1 MRPHRRLARTT
12 EVLPSMSQLPT
23 TLPDWLAL
31 LESRHAETHIDM
43 GLDRVRAVK
52 ERMQLAFE
60 CPVIMVAGTNGK
72 GSTCAMLE
80 AMLLQSGYRVGL
92 YIKPHFLDF
101 NERARI
107 NGEMAS
113 NEALVEA
120 FDAVESVRGEISLT
134 YFEFTTLAIMHLISK
149 AGVDVAILE
158 VGLGG
163 RLDAVNVIDAD
174 VAIVTSVDIDHTD
187 YLGETREKIGFEKA
201 GIFRPGK
208 AAICSDPVP
217 PATLIQH
224 AEDIGADLWL
234 LGRDFNYQGD
244 QQQWSY
250 GGRGQRRNSLAY
262 PALRGANQ
270 LLNASAAL
278 AALEV
283 LRLQL
288 PCGAQEV
295 RAGLAMVELPG
306 RFQVLPGR
314 PTQVLDVAHNP
325 HAAAT
330 LAQNLGNMGFH
341 RYTYAVFG
349 IMEDKDID
357 AVIAPM
363 AQYIDHWCVTALP
376 SPRSADPARLAE
388 KLALLKPAGAKA
400 DDFSVTAF
408 SDAGEAYA
416 NAVSRAGENDR
427 IVVFGSFYTVAG
439 VMAARKNSLH

>member
-1 MRPHRRLARTT
+1 M
-12 EVLPSMSQLPT
+12 QNLPT

-31 LESRHAETHIDM
+31 IESRHAETHIDM
-43 GLDRVRAVK
+43 GLERVRAVK
-52 ERMQLAFE
+52 ERMGLAFD

-80 AMLLQSGYRVGL
+80 SVLLHAGYRVGL

-107 NGEMAS
+107 NGDMAS
-113 NEALVEA
+113 DAMLVDAFSFVEA
-120 FDAVESVRGEISLT
+120 QRGDISLT

-163 RLDAVNVIDAD
+163 RLDAVNVVDAD
-174 VAIVTSVDIDHTD
+174 VAIVTSIDIDHAD
-187 YLGETREKIGFEKA
+187 YLGDTREAIGYEKA

-208 AAICSDPVP
+208 AAICSDPMP
-217 PATLIQH
+217 PSTLIKH

-234 LGRDFNYQGD
+234 IGRDFNYQGD

-250 GGRGQRRNSLAY
+250 GGRSQRRNALAY

-278 AALEV
+278 AALEA

-288 PCGAQEV
+288 PAGAQEV
-295 RAGLAMVELPG
+295 RTGLALVELPG

-314 PTQVLDVAHNP
+314 PTTVLDVAHNP
-325 HAAAT
+325 HAAAA

-349 IMEDKDID
+349 IMADKDIEG
-357 AVIAPM
+357 VLAPM
-363 AQYIDHWCVTALP
+363 AGLIDHWCVADLP
-376 SPRSADPARLAE
+376 SPRSAKSAELAQQ
-388 KLALLKPAGAKA
+388 LAALKPAGAKEE
-400 DDFSVTAF
+400 DFSVTSFADPAAAF
-408 SDAGEAYA
+408 A
-416 NAVSRAGENDR
+416 NAISRAGENDR

>member
-1 MRPHRRLARTT
+1 
-12 EVLPSMSQLPT
+12 
-23 TLPDWLAL
+23 LPDWLAL
-31 LESRHAETHIDM
+31 LESRHAEVHIDM

-52 ERMQLAFE
+52 ERMGLAFA
-60 CPVIMVAGTNGK
+60 CPVVMVAGTNGK

-80 AMLLQSGYRVGL
+80 SMLLRAGYRVGL

-113 NEALVEA
+113 DAALVAA
-120 FDAVESVRGEISLT
+120 FDAVEAQRGDTDLT
-134 YFEFTTLAIMHLISK
+134 YFEFTTLAIMHLLSK
-149 AGVDVAILE
+149 SDIEIAILE

-174 VAIVTSVDIDHTD
+174 VAIVTSIDIDHKD
-187 YLGETREKIGFEKA
+187 YLGETREEIGFEKA

-208 AAICSDPVP
+208 PAICSDPQP
-217 PATLIQH
+217 PQSLVKH
-224 AEDIGADLWL
+224 AGDIGADLWL

-244 QQQWSY
+244 KQQWSY
-250 GGRGQRRNSLAY
+250 GGRTQRRNSLAY

-283 LRLQL
+283 LRPQL
-288 PCGAQEV
+288 PVGAQEA
-295 RAGLAMVELPG
+295 RTGMALVELPG

-314 PTQVLDVAHNP
+314 PAIVLDVAHNP

-330 LAQNLGNMGFH
+330 LAQNIGNMGFAPF
-341 RYTYAVFG
+341 TYAVFG
-349 IMEDKDID
+349 IMQDKDID
-357 AVIAPM
+357 GVIASIAPH
-363 AQYIDHWCVTALP
+363 IDHWCVADLP
-376 SPRSADPARLAE
+376 SPRSASASALAA
-388 KLALLKPAGAKA
+388 KLAASRPEGAKA
-400 DDFSVTAF
+400 DEFSATAF
-408 SDAGEAYA
+408 ANPAEAYA
-416 NAVSRAGENDR
+416 NALSRAGENDR

-439 VMAARKNSLH
+439 VMAARKSSLH

>member
-1 MRPHRRLARTT
+1 MHT
-12 EVLPSMSQLPT
+12 LPT

-31 LESRHAETHIDM
+31 LESRHAEVHINM

-52 ERMQLAFE
+52 EAMGLKFD

-80 AMLLQSGYRVGL
+80 AILLRAGYKVGL

-101 NERARI
+101 NERARV
-107 NGEMAS
+107 NGELAS
-113 NEALVEA
+113 DQALIDAFNFVEA
-120 FDAVESVRGEISLT
+120 HRGAVDLT
-134 YFEFTTLAIMHLISK
+134 YFEFTTLAIMHLLAG

-187 YLGETREKIGFEKA
+187 FLGTTREEIGFEKA

-217 PATLIQH
+217 PSSLVAH
-224 AEDIGADLWL
+224 AEAIGADLWL
-234 LGRDFNYQGD
+234 LGRDFNYSGD
-244 QQQWSY
+244 KQQWNY
-250 GGRGQRRNSLAY
+250 GGRSQRRNSLAY
-262 PALRGANQ
+262 PSLRGANQ

-283 LRLQL
+283 LRLEL
-288 PCGAQEV
+288 PVGAQEV
-295 RAGLAMVELPG
+295 RTGLVVVELPG

-314 PTQVLDVAHNP
+314 PTVILDVAHNP
-325 HAAAT
+325 HAASA

-341 RYTYAVFG
+341 PYTYAVFG
-349 IMEDKDID
+349 VMQDKDI
-357 AVIAPM
+357 AGVIAPM
-363 AQYIDHWCVTALP
+363 AQYVDHWCLAELP
-376 SPRSADPARLAE
+376 SPRSAHTGALAITVAGLMPEDGKPGERSISEFSDPA
-388 KLALLKPAGAKA
+388 KA
-400 DDFSVTAF
+400 F
-408 SDAGEAYA
+408 A
-416 NAVSRAGENDR
+416 NAMSRAGENDR

-439 VMAARKNSLH
+439 VMAARKSSSH

>member
-1 MRPHRRLARTT
+1 M
-12 EVLPSMSQLPT
+12 QNLPT

-43 GLDRVRAVK
+43 GLDRVRTVK
-52 ERMQLAFE
+52 ERLGLQFA

-80 AMLLQSGYRVGL
+80 SILLRAGYRVGL
-92 YIKPHFLDF
+92 YSKPHFLDF

-107 NGEMAS
+107 DGELATDA
-113 NEALVEA
+113 ALVEA
-120 FDAVESVRGEISLT
+120 FDAVEAQRAEIDLT
-134 YFEFTTLAIMHLISK
+134 YFEFTSLAIMHLLSK
-149 AGVDVAILE
+149 AGIDVAILE

-174 VAIVTSVDIDHTD
+174 VSIVTSVDIDHTD
-187 YLGETREKIGFEKA
+187 YLGTTREQIGFEKA

-217 PATLIQH
+217 PQSLVKH
-224 AEDIGADLWL
+224 AEEIGADLWL
-234 LGRDFNYQGD
+234 LGRDFNYSGD
-244 QQQWSY
+244 KQQWSY
-250 GGRGQRRNSLAY
+250 GGRGMRRNSLAY

-283 LRLQL
+283 LRLEL
-288 PCGAQEV
+288 PAGAQEV
-295 RAGLAMVELPG
+295 RTGLALVELPG
-306 RFQVLPGR
+306 RFQVLAGR
-314 PTQVLDVAHNP
+314 PTVVLDVAHNP

-330 LAQNLGNMGFH
+330 LAVNLGNMGYH

-349 IMEDKDID
+349 IMQDKDID

-363 AQYIDHWCVTALP
+363 AQYIDHWCVADLA
-376 SPRSADPARLAE
+376 SPRSAKAGELVE
-388 KLALLKPAGAKA
+388 KIGALRPAGAK
-400 DDFSVTAF
+400 DDEFSATAF
-408 SDAGEAYA
+408 ANPAEAFA
-416 NAVSRAGENDR
+416 NAISRAEENDR

-439 VMAARKNSLH
+439 VMAARKSSLH